1 MSIQTISM
9 KELRE
14 DFTQVKAAMEA
25 GQSMMLLYRSKP
37 LAEIR
42 PVKTKRKLR
51 TFSNKQLKGWI
62 VSDQLTDKQQKQIDA
77 IIKNLP

>member
-1 MSIQTISM
+1 MDMQTISM

-14 DFTQVKAAMEA
+14 DFAQVKAAMDA
-25 GQSMMLLYRSKP
+25 GQSLMLLYRSKP
-37 LAEIR
+37 LAEIK

-51 TFSNKQLKGWI
+51 SFSKKQLNDWI
-62 VSDQLTDKQQKQIDA
+62 ASDRLTVKQQKQIDA